1 MKVPK
6 EWSQAVAA
14 STSTKATAAKTLRG
28 AQSVI
33 AQTDEVSFDTKP
45 RRVPKDVSAAVVT
58 ARIDMSAEV
67 AGAGLCPE
75 CKQPMQRCVTNG
87 IASYACHPDRIV
99 IPVPDS
105 VLEGETVIAT
115 GELNLEAAFGPST
128 CMPGV

>member
-6 EWSQAVAA
+6 EW
-14 STSTKATAAKTLRG
+14 TAAAEARAPINAAAAKPLRG
-28 AQSVI
+28 AQSVTAAI
-33 AQTDEVSFDTKP
+33 DEMSFGTLAKSPAAKTPQT
-45 RRVPKDVSAAVVT
+45 AVT

-105 VLEGETVIAT
+105 ILESEAVIET

>member
-6 EWSQAVAA
+6 EWTAAAEARAPTKAANAVAA
-14 STSTKATAAKTLRG
+14 SSDMAFGNTAKQRF
-28 AQSVI
+28 AQ
-33 AQTDEVSFDTKP
+33 APQTT
-45 RRVPKDVSAAVVT
+45 VT

-75 CKQPMQRCVTNG
+75 CKQPMQRCTTNG

-105 VLEGETVIAT
+105 VLEGEAVIDT